1 MITIVSGTNRK
12 GSKTLQVANFYKKY
26 LENRGVEHS
35 LFSLENVDIFSRNE
49 ELVSIENKVIIP
61 CPKFIFILP
70 EYNGSFPGSIKTL
83 IDNTDIRKCWWGKK
97 ALLTGVA
104 DGRGGNLRGLDH
116 FTGILQYLKV
126 NVHFNKL
133 PLSKINEIMDASGNF
148 TNEMTQQSI
157 FDQIEGFIEY

>member
-12 GSKTLQVANFYKKY
+12 GSKTLQVAYFYKQY

-35 LFSLENVDIFSRNE
+35 LFSLEDIDVSSRNE
-49 ELVSIENKVIIP
+49 ELVGIEHKLIIP
-61 CPKFIFILP
+61 CPKFLFILP
-70 EYNGSFPGSIKTL
+70 EYNGSFPGSIKTF

-116 FTGILQYLKV
+116 FTGILQYLRV
-126 NVHFNKL
+126 NVHYNKL
-133 PLSKINEIMDASGNF
+133 PLSKINEIMDPSGNF
-148 TNEMTQQSI
+148 INEIAQQSI
-157 FDQIEGFIEY
+157 FNQIEDFIEY